1 MLYCYPEWFSV
12 RKCKFTG
19 SCLPSF
25 IGLSG
30 KLKLDLTWEVVKE
43 GKSDPD
49 LTFIKN
55 ISRGYYHEDEAIT
68 NFQNVSICK
77 TKTVWIL
84 SPAY

>member
-1 MLYCYPEWFSV
+1 ML
-12 RKCKFTG
+12 CKILLNGFQLEKVTG
-19 SCLPSF
+19 SCLPFF

>member
-1 MLYCYPEWFSV
+1 ML
-12 RKCKFTG
+12 CKILLNGFQLEKVTG

-25 IGLSG
+25 IGVSG

>member
-1 MLYCYPEWFSV
+1 ML
-12 RKCKFTG
+12 CKILLNGFQLEKVTG

>member
-1 MLYCYPEWFSV
+1 ML
-12 RKCKFTG
+12 CKILLNGFQLEKVTG

-55 ISRGYYHEDEAIT
+55 ISGGYYHEDEAIT